1 MNTQREK
8 WPVSFP
14 VSGTSD
20 AADAAAG
27 KMDVVSD
34 TVSELT
40 GHQPQTLVDFLRRH
54 PESYQHCSS
63 LNLFQ

>member
-1 MNTQREK
+1 
-8 WPVSFP
+8 V
-14 VSGTSD
+14 
-20 AADAAAG
+20 DAAAG

-40 GHQPQTLVDFLRRH
+40 GHEPQTLIDFLRRH

-63 LNLFQ
+63 LNLFQRSPS